1 NPDDLGLVPRTPASI
16 NQPLRIPFKSSPYVG
31 SQAAANSS
39 TSPSKAGVKALATLC
54 VERAY
59 VLTVESFEP
68 AMGGFRC
75 SLKVNLRH
83 EGRPHVLQCRSLE
96 VHTSIRA
103 AQDDAAD
110 VMLAAIGQLT
120 GEVSEGQTAAAASA
134 STSASA
140 SRVT

>member
-68 AMGGFRC
+68 AMGEHFR
-75 SLKVNLRH
+75 
-83 EGRPHVLQCRSLE
+83 
-96 VHTSIRA
+96 
-103 AQDDAAD
+103 
-110 VMLAAIGQLT
+110 
-120 GEVSEGQTAAAASA
+120 SA
-134 STSASA
+134 SQLPHNHAQVVSDVPSRLTSGTRAGRTSC
-140 SRVT
+140 SVDLWRCTPR